1 VDPSLGEL
9 ESMGLKFVTGDIA
22 QQGQVVRHD
31 QKRLA
36 RLLLNNFVKRTA
48 VR

>member
-1 VDPSLGEL
+1 
-9 ESMGLKFVTGDIA
+9 MGVKYVTGDIA
-22 QQGQVVRHD
+22 QQEQVVRHD

-36 RLLLNNFVKRTA
+36 RLLLNTFVKRTA